1 MKFEEVAEH
10 VGDIPY
16 IRPSKGKIIYDFI
29 RKSKRE
35 NCLELGFYH
44 GSSSCYIAAAMQENG
59 AGHLTT
65 IDRITALDLKPT
77 IHDLLDDLGLENYV
91 TPIVADKSY
100 NWELM
105 KIIEKNSNGN
115 SSEPIY
121 DFCFID
127 GAHSWETDGFA
138 FLLCS
143 KLLKPG
149 GWILFDDI
157 GFRFNDTIENR
168 EEATTEF
175 LSSLTEEEKR
185 TPQIEKVFLLLV
197 MQHFDFEDAYID
209 GSWGWARKKETAYN
223 ELNNAERNIIR
234 EIYAKTLL
242 WRIGANLRLYLRKAL
257 RLLRN

>member
-1 MKFEEVAEH
+1 MKFDEVAEY

-29 RKSKRE
+29 RKSKPE
-35 NCLELGFYH
+35 KCLELGFYH

-59 AGHLTT
+59 VGHLTT
-65 IDRITALDLKPT
+65 IDRTIALDLKPT
-77 IHDLLDDLGLENYV
+77 IRELLDELNLDDYV
-91 TPIVADKSY
+91 TPIFAERSY

-105 KIIEKNSNGN
+105 KIIEKNSIGN
-115 SSEPIY
+115 SLEPIY

-149 GWILFDDI
+149 GWILFDDMSY
-157 GFRFNDTIENR
+157 RFKDTIEDQG
-168 EEATTEF
+168 EETSAY
-175 LSSLTEEEKR
+175 LSSLTDEEKN
-185 TPQIEKVFLLLV
+185 TAQVLKVFLLLV
-197 MQHFDFEDAYID
+197 MQHLEFEESYID
-209 GSWGWARKKETAYN
+209 GVWGWARKKETASGK
-223 ELNNAERNIIR
+223 LNNAQRNFIR
-234 EIYAKTLL
+234 NIYAKTLL
-242 WRIGANLRLYLRKAL
+242 WRIGANLRLYLRKAF